1 MAQKQTIQEL
11 ELQRESLKILKQK
24 QNITA
29 KELADLDKIIVKVE
43 QQLKFEKRIEES
55 EQKHLEYKEQIAK
68 FSASDA
74 GERLRSAR
82 ITGNTERE
90 SIFAIRE
97 VLKGENKRTKVYQ
110 SRMKALEGLESID
123 KQILEN
129 LVEGTE
135 GELTKADIISKVG
148 QENLDNL
155 QKRLTALGL
164 ESDMIDK
171 IVAGQAEF
179 SKQTKDS
186 VGLMGF
192 LNEGGKSLLST
203 IGLPLGIAAA
213 AALVVQEFVDFGKRI
228 QSTRKELGLT
238 LATSTKLAFQQK
250 ALGLEAKLF
259 DMTADD
265 IATIQ
270 KEILNNLGS
279 QTKLT
284 TQLVREFVRL
294 EGTLGVSADSAS
306 KLLPIFDAIGAA
318 GEKGAIAQIKSLGA
332 LAQQAGVAP
341 GQVFAEIASNAEF
354 FAKFSK
360 DGGDN
365 LFRAAVEAKKLG
377 LSFDNIAKATDSL
390 LDFETSIEK
399 QMEASLLLGREINL
413 DKARQLAFSGDQL
426 GLAEE
431 IKRIA
436 GSEAEFN
443 EMNALQRQILAES
456 IGQSVED
463 IARIVRGQ
471 EISATGAA
479 AGASAAGVTQ
489 SSDTEAH
496 GYLRKIVSNTGFLRD

>member
-1 MAQKQTIQEL
+1 MSQTIQEL

-24 QNITA
+24 QNITSR
-29 KELADLDKIIVKVE
+29 ELADLDKIIIKVE

-74 GERLRSAR
+74 GERLRSAG
-82 ITGNTERE
+82 ITGNAERN
-90 SIFAIRE
+90 SINAIR
-97 VLKGENKRTKVYQ
+97 KIMAGENKRTKVYE
-110 SRMKALEGLESID
+110 SRMAALEGLESID
-123 KQILEN
+123 AQILRN
-129 LVEGTE
+129 IADGNE
-135 GELTKADIISKVG
+135 GELTRGDIISQVG

-155 QKRLTALGL
+155 QKRLTALG
-164 ESDMIDK
+164 EEEDIIERIVKGQSD
-171 IVAGQAEF
+171 F
-179 SKQTKDS
+179 SQQTKKS

-192 LNEGGKSLLST
+192 LNAAGDSLLST
-203 IGLPLGIAAA
+203 IGLPIGIAAA

-228 QSTRKELGLT
+228 LSTRKELGLT
-238 LATSTKLAFQQK
+238 LATSVKLARQQK
-250 ALGLEAKLF
+250 ILGFEAKLF

-270 KEILNNLGS
+270 KEILNNLGG

-294 EGTLGVSADSAS
+294 EGTLGISADNAS
-306 KLLPIFDAIGAA
+306 KLVPIFDALGAA
-318 GEKGAIAQIKSLGA
+318 GEQGAIAQIKSLGA

-341 GQVFAEIASNAEF
+341 GQVFSEIASNAEF
-354 FAKFSK
+354 FAKFSR

-377 LSFDNIAKATDSL
+377 ISFDNIAKATDSL

-399 QMEASLLLGREINL
+399 QLEASLLIGREINV
-413 DKARQLAFSGDQL
+413 DKARQLAFTGDQA

-431 IKRIA
+431 IRRIV

-443 EMNALQRQILAES
+443 EMNALARQS
-456 IGQSVED
+456 IADLLGQSVED
-463 IARIVRGQ
+463 IARISRGQ
-471 EISATGAA
+471 TISATGAA
-479 AGASAAGVTQ
+479 AGASAGGVTQ
-489 SSDTEAH
+489 SSDTESH
-496 GYLRKIVSNTGFLRD
+496 RLLGKLVSNTNSLRD

>member
-29 KELADLDKIIVKVE
+29 KELSDLDKIIVKVE
-43 QQLKFEKRIEES
+43 QQLKFEKRIEDS
-55 EQKHLEYKEQIAK
+55 EQKHLQYKEQIAK

-74 GERLRSAR
+74 GERLRSAG
-82 ITGNTERE
+82 ITGNAERN
-90 SIFAIRE
+90 SINAIR
-97 VLKGENKRTKVYQ
+97 KIMQGENNKTKVYK
-110 SRMKALEGLESID
+110 SRMLALERFESID

-135 GELTKADIISKVG
+135 GELTRADIISKVG

-155 QKRLTALGL
+155 QKRLTALGQ
-164 ESDMIDK
+164 EED
-171 IVAGQAEF
+171 IVDRIVKGQAEF
-179 SKQTKDS
+179 SKQTKKS

-203 IGLPLGIAAA
+203 IGLPMGIAAA
-213 AALVVQEFVDFGKRI
+213 AALVVSEFIDFGKRI

-250 ALGLEAKLF
+250 ALGFEAKLY
-259 DMTADD
+259 DMTSDD

-270 KEILNNLGS
+270 KEILNNLGG

-284 TQLVREFVRL
+284 TQLVREFVKL
-294 EGTLGVSADSAS
+294 EGTLGVSASSAS
-306 KLLPIFDAIGAA
+306 KLLPIFDALGAA
-318 GEKGAIAQIKSLGA
+318 GEKGAIAQIKSLSA

-354 FAKFSK
+354 FAKFSR

-377 LSFDNIAKATDSL
+377 LSFDNIVKATDSL

-399 QMEASLLLGREINL
+399 QLEASLLVGREINL
-413 DKARQLAFSGDQL
+413 DKARQLAFVGDQV

-431 IKRIA
+431 IKNIV

-443 EMNALQRQILAES
+443 EMNALARQSLAES
-456 IGQSVED
+456 VGQTVED
-463 IARIVRGQ
+463 VARIVRGQ

-479 AGASAAGVTQ
+479 AGASAAGATQ

-496 GYLRKIVSNTGFLRD
+496 GYLRKIVSNTGYLRD